1 MRSVVKSA
9 QDSGY
14 GLIWVGITDAF
25 SDGQFKY
32 WSSAKDYI
40 ETGTAWESHANL
52 DGVATGSNPPIPHDC
67 AVVLHE
73 SLVNDAPCDTGYF
86 GLCELT
92 HIIC

>member
-9 QDSGY
+9 QDNGY
-14 GLIWVGITDAF
+14 GIIFVGITDAF

-32 WSSAKDYI
+32 WSSAKDYN
-40 ETGTAWESHANL
+40 ETGAAWQSHANL

-67 AVVLHE
+67 GCI
-73 SLVNDAPCDTGYF
+73 VNGGLINDTTCEASYF
-86 GLCELT
+86 ALCELT